1 MKKII
6 LPLVLATS
14 LFATPNKDLD
24 KASKVLDKWGSAN
37 TVKIEFELTWTQA
50 GKGSTAPSQGTVFIK
65 RPQPEQM
72 GAFKLITSDLEIY
85 NTGVD
90 YYEFRPRTE
99 QMVIK
104 PSKGGA
110 QNLGIINK
118 YLSCDVK
125 SSKQVE
131 NNFLLDLDVTKCVPS
146 LKKLEITVSSLD
158 EKDSKILFI
167 MTQDVAD
174 NTAEYKLLNADLS
187 LSLSQKDFIPNIK
200 GDIDTLDLR
209 P

>member
-6 LPLVLATS
+6 LPLVFAST
-14 LFATPNKDLD
+14 LFANPTESVK
-24 KASKVLDKWGSAN
+24 KASKVLEKWAVAN
-37 TVKIEFELTWTQA
+37 TVKIEFELTWTQF
-50 GKGSTAPSQGTVFIK
+50 GKGSTAPSKGTVFIK
-65 RPQPEQM
+65 RPIEKVN

-99 QMVIK
+99 QLVIK
-104 PSKGGA
+104 PAKSDV
-110 QNLGIINK
+110 QSLGVINK

-125 SSKQVE
+125 ASKKIE
-131 NNFLLDLDVTKCVPS
+131 NNYLLDLDVTQCVPS

-158 EKDSKILFI
+158 EKKSKILSI
-167 MTQDVAD
+167 LTQDVAD
-174 NTAEYKLLNADLS
+174 NTAEYKLLEADLS
-187 LSLSQKDFIPNIK
+187 LKLSQKDFLPTIV

>member
-6 LPLVLATS
+6 LPLVLAST
-14 LFATPNKDLD
+14 LFANPTESVK
-24 KASKVLDKWGSAN
+24 KASQVLEKWAVAN
-37 TVKIEFELTWTQA
+37 TVKIEFELTWTQF
-50 GKGSTAPSQGTVFIK
+50 GKGSTAPSKGTVFIK
-65 RPQPEQM
+65 RPINKEN

-99 QMVIK
+99 QLVIK

-118 YLSCDVK
+118 YLSCDVSSVKEIEK
-125 SSKQVE
+125 S
-131 NNFLLDLDVTKCVPS
+131 FLLNLDVAKCVPS
-146 LKKLEITVSSLD
+146 LKKLEITLNSLD
-158 EKDSKILFI
+158 LKMSKIVSI
-167 MTQDVAD
+167 MTQDAAD
-174 NTAEYKLLNADLS
+174 NTAEYKLLKTDLS
-187 LSLSQKDFIPNIK
+187 LAMSEADFVPTVT

-209 P
+209 